1 MLEVPRS
8 ATCAPLPP
16 CFHRKEHDSGTLA
29 SRPSLSACVS
39 DPKPTPAPPLAPRT
53 PHGCT
58 FSSYSFGYRLVLSLE
73 LPSAPCPLQLQ
84 SWATTWLGCPNSL
97 LQLQI
102 PAGLSKHLYSGL
114 LLGHVT
120 AGTCSGY
127 NCSLVWLILRISCRS
142 CHFSYSCKPW
152 YGLHPGFLLV

>member
-8 ATCAPLPP
+8 ATGAPLPP
-16 CFHRKEHDSGTLA
+16 CFHRKEHDSGTPA
-29 SRPSLSACVS
+29 SRPRLSACAA

-58 FSSYSFGYRLVLSLE
+58 FSSYSFGYRLSLSFK

-97 LQLQI
+97 LQLPI

-114 LLGHVT
+114 PWGTSQLEPVLAKT
-120 AGTCSGY
+120 A
-127 NCSLVWLILRISCRS
+127 SLVWLIPRISCRS
-142 CHFSYSCKPW
+142 RHFSYSCKHW
-152 YGLHPGFLLV
+152 YGLPPGFLLV